1 VYKITNTKQMAKSCF
16 ATDGRTNKKSM
27 KMSLEKE
34 SETKKLTLLHS
45 DATTYQIMG
54 FIGEGH
60 FGRVAKC
67 VNLVTGKVV
76 ALKIH
81 KKNENTIIQREL
93 EMLEK
98 VRAHDPDGNNIV
110 KLLDNFRFC
119 NLSCLAFEMLDRSL
133 RDLMKENDLT
143 PLSLNEIRPVTQQL
157 LVAFEVLKNI
167 GIIHTDLK
175 PDNIMLVNHWDQP
188 FKIKLIDFG
197 LARPVCALKAG
208 MVMQPIPYRAP
219 EVVLGLPLSE
229 AIDMWGIGC
238 VMAFMYFGKNLF
250 PVNSEYNLVEALVR
264 LLGQP
269 NYHQI
274 FLGKYSWRYF
284 IMERRHNG
292 EEQCRLKTPQEY
304 MDRTG
309 FQSKVSKMAFDC
321 LNLEDLVKKCPEKRK
336 DFLFPQLVCVLAAA
350 LKPAVAR
357 KCKSQPTNENTT
369 TNTNTTENINIQRQ
383 IRKYKDKSQKTMTPQ
398 NWPVHDSHL
407 VKNPPV

>member
-1 VYKITNTKQMAKSCF
+1 LPQPVPWTSSNTNALVSSFGFLPRGNLFKFYNKSTEMIC
-16 ATDGRTNKKSM
+16 
-27 KMSLEKE
+27 LEKE

-264 LLGQP
+264 FPSKTASCFLVNNASTCQP
-269 NYHQI
+269 KNC
-274 FLGKYSWRYF
+274 W
-284 IMERRHNG
+284 
-292 EEQCRLKTPQEY
+292 
-304 MDRTG
+304 
-309 FQSKVSKMAFDC
+309 V
-321 LNLEDLVKKCPEKRK
+321 
-336 DFLFPQLVCVLAAA
+336 A
-350 LKPAVAR
+350 L
-357 KCKSQPTNENTT
+357 
-369 TNTNTTENINIQRQ
+369 
-383 IRKYKDKSQKTMTPQ
+383 
-398 NWPVHDSHL
+398 
-407 VKNPPV
+407 

>member
-1 VYKITNTKQMAKSCF
+1 
-16 ATDGRTNKKSM
+16 
-27 KMSLEKE
+27 
-34 SETKKLTLLHS
+34 
-45 DATTYQIMG
+45 
-54 FIGEGH
+54 
-60 FGRVAKC
+60 
-67 VNLVTGKVV
+67 
-76 ALKIH
+76 
-81 KKNENTIIQREL
+81 
-93 EMLEK
+93 MLEK

-238 VMAFMYFGKNLF
+238 VMAWLY
-250 PVNSEYNLVEALVR
+250 
-264 LLGQP
+264 
-269 NYHQI
+269 
-274 FLGKYSWRYF
+274 
-284 IMERRHNG
+284 
-292 EEQCRLKTPQEY
+292 
-304 MDRTG
+304 
-309 FQSKVSKMAFDC
+309 
-321 LNLEDLVKKCPEKRK
+321 
-336 DFLFPQLVCVLAAA
+336 VLWQ
-350 LKPAVAR
+350 KPLP
-357 KCKSQPTNENTT
+357 SQ
-369 TNTNTTENINIQRQ
+369 Q
-383 IRKYKDKSQKTMTPQ
+383 
-398 NWPVHDSHL
+398 
-407 VKNPPV
+407 